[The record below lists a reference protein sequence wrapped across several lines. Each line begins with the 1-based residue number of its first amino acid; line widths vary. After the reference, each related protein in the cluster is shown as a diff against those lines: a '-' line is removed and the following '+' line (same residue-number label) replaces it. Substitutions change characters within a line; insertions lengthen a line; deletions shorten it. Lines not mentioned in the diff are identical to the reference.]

1 MTKGLY
7 IHVPF
12 CKTICYYCDFCHI
25 GYNEQIVDKWLIAL
39 ASQLNNTDIEDIDSI
54 YIGGG
59 TPNCLNNEQLETLFK
74 LLEPYSK
81 NVKEYTIEINA
92 ESMNDEKYHLLKK
105 YNINRISIGLE
116 STDDKML
123 KFLNRK
129 SSFADIKNCINSFID
144 VGINNISIDLMYS
157 LPNQT
162 LKDFMNDIDLVL
174 TLPIKHISIY
184 ALTIEENTVFGRKG
198 IKSQDDDIEADMY
211 LQAID
216 KFEQAGFKQY
226 EISNFAKEG
235 YQSIHNLHYWHF
247 DDFYGIGPGAS
258 GKIDYYLYDNTRN
271 VKEYIQNPQSKDIM
285 PFADKDEEMFE
296 HIMMNL
302 RLVEGIDIIKFNE
315 RYNIDIIAKYKK
327 VIDDLLFKNLL
338 SIEGNFLKCTKQGLP
353 LLNRILKQFMD

>member
-1 MTKGLY
+1 MESLL
-7 IHVPF
+7 
-12 CKTICYYCDFCHI
+12 
-25 GYNEQIVDKWLIAL
+25 QAL
-39 ASQLNNTDIEDIDSI
+39 KRKS
-54 YIGGG
+54 
-59 TPNCLNNEQLETLFK
+59 
-74 LLEPYSK
+74 LLEEQFPILRSGFDDLDGSPAILRRGAVSLLGARPGMGRSTLAAQIAT
-81 NVKEYTIEINA
+81 NVA
-92 ESMNDEKYHLLKK
+92 EAGG
-105 YNINRISIGLE
+105 RVCWF
-116 STDDKML
+116 STVRTNSEVVDKML

-162 LKDFMNDIDLVL
+162 LKDFMYDIDLVL

-198 IKSQDDDIEADMY
+198 VKSQDDDIEADMY

-216 KFEQAGFKQY
+216 KFEQGGFKQY

-258 GKIDYYLYDNTRN
+258 GKIDNYLYDNTQN
-271 VKEYIQNPQSKDIM
+271 IMKYIQNPQSKDIM

-302 RLVEGIDIIKFNE
+302 RLVEGIDIIIFNE

-327 VIDDLLFKNLL
+327 VIDDLLSKNLL

-353 LLNRILKQFMD
+353 LLNSILTQFMD

>member
-59 TPNCLNNEQLETLFK
+59 TPNCLNNEQLETLLK

-162 LKDFMNDIDLVL
+162 LKDFMYDIDLVL

-216 KFEQAGFKQY
+216 KFEQGGFKQY

-258 GKIDYYLYDNTRN
+258 GKIDNYLYDNTQN
-271 VKEYIQNPQSKDIM
+271 IMKYIQNPQSKDIM

-327 VIDDLLFKNLL
+327 VIDDLLSKNLL

-353 LLNRILKQFMD
+353 LLNSILTQFMN

>member
-39 ASQLNNTDIEDIDSI
+39 ATQLNDANIDDIDSI

-59 TPNCLNNEQLETLFK
+59 TPNCLSFEQLKK
-74 LLEPYSK
+74 LLELIKPYTK
-81 NVKEYTIEINA
+81 NIKEYTIEINA
-92 ESMNDEKYHLLKK
+92 ESMNDDKYQLLVD
-105 YNINRISIGLE
+105 YGINRVSIGLE
-116 STDDKML
+116 STDDNML

-129 SSFADIKNCINSFID
+129 ASFKDIEKCINHFIN
-144 VGINNISIDLMYS
+144 VGIDNISVDLMYS
-157 LPNQT
+157 LPSQS
-162 LKDFMNDIDLVL
+162 LEDFMHDIDL
-174 TLPIKHISIY
+174 TLSLSIKHISIY
-184 ALTIEENTVFGRKG
+184 ALTIEKNTVFGRRG
-198 IKSQDDDIEADMY
+198 IKAQDDEVEADMY

-258 GKIDYYLYDNTRN
+258 GKIDNYLYDNTKN
-271 VKEYIQNPQSKDIM
+271 IMTYIQNPLDKCIM

-302 RLVEGIDIIKFNE
+302 RLVEGIDIAKFN
-315 RYNIDIIAKYKK
+315 RCYSVDILKKYEN
-327 VIDDLLFKNLL
+327 VIDDLISKNLL
-338 SIEGNFLKCTKQGLP
+338 IIDNKYLKCTKQGLP
-353 LLNRILKQFMD
+353 LLNSILTQFLE